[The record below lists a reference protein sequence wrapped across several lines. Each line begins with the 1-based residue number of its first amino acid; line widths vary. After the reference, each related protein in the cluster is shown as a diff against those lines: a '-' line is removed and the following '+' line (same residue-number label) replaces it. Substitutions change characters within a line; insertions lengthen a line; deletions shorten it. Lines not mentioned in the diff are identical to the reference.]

1 MIDEFTKY
9 SQAAIIKHKNE
20 STKVFLTS
28 WIGISEAPCKLFS
41 DNSGEFICQDF
52 VELCETFNIKATTT
66 ASHSP

>member
-9 SQAAIIKHKNE
+9 SQAAIIKHENE

-41 DNSGEFICQDF
+41 DNGGEFICEDF
-52 VELCETFNIKATTT
+52 VRHLI
-66 ASHSP
+66 